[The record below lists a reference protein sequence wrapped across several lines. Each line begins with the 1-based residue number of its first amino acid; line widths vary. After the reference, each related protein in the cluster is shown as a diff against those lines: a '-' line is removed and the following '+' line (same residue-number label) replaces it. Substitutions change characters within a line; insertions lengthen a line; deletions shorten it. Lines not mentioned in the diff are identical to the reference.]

1 MLARSADPVRSWLPT
16 THCIRLVYVLDKRY
30 LSRIFDNVLFVS
42 GAAIDRDCL
51 LFFFGG
57 LMQDVVVPLRAAP
70 TFRPSAYGSTGS
82 DDISYLLDGCS
93 ARQAL
98 SVRLT
103 SARAL
108 VGKLKD
114 GSIKKT
120 LVAFDSMPEGMNRSF
135 YFLNSA

>member
-1 MLARSADPVRSWLPT
+1 MPVR
-16 THCIRLVYVLDKRY
+16 V
-30 LSRIFDNVLFVS
+30 
-42 GAAIDRDCL
+42 
-51 LFFFGG
+51 
-57 LMQDVVVPLRAAP
+57 AP

-93 ARQAL
+93 PRQAL

-114 GSIKKT
+114 GSVKKT
-120 LVAFDSMPEGMNRSF
+120 LVAFDSMPEGMHCPVIFIN
-135 YFLNSA
+135 LT

>member
-1 MLARSADPVRSWLPT
+1 M
-16 THCIRLVYVLDKRY
+16 YVLDKRY
-30 LSRIFDNVLFVS
+30 LSRIFHSVLFVS
-42 GAAIDRDCL
+42 GAVIDRDCL
-51 LFFFGG
+51 LFFFFGG

-120 LVAFDSMPEGMNRSF
+120 LVAFDSMPEGMYRPF